1 MQEIY
6 LWRTLWELCI
16 FMHKTEERCINV
28 IEWNVMSRVKQK
40 MLIVNVNIIWK
51 KKKKHIYFTLLNIQ
65 YIALDVSAKQIKQD
79 SIMTEAL

>member
-1 MQEIY
+1 
-6 LWRTLWELCI
+6 
-16 FMHKTEERCINV
+16 
-28 IEWNVMSRVKQK
+28 
-40 MLIVNVNIIWK
+40 MLILSEK

>member
-1 MQEIY
+1 
-6 LWRTLWELCI
+6 
-16 FMHKTEERCINV
+16 
-28 IEWNVMSRVKQK
+28 
-40 MLIVNVNIIWK
+40 MLILSE